1 MAEGWCWWY
10 RKYAPEDV
18 ILAALEAAA
27 RVARKGLWV
36 DSSPMLPWEWRAL
49 TSFVLILHDG
59 LLGHYLDYPL
69 IIPIQEVFYAL
80 LYW

>member
-1 MAEGWCWWY
+1 MLVVPKICPRGCHTGS
-10 RKYAPEDV
+10 
-18 ILAALEAAA
+18 LGSGA

-36 DSSPMLPWEWRAL
+36 DSSPILLCGNGEKAL